1 MLMHE
6 RPVELCVSP
15 LRITIIIIIIM
26 IIIVITSKIIVII
39 LVVAAVVFTQAYIL
53 YGLSCLL

>member
-15 LRITIIIIIIM
+15 LRITIIIIIM

>member
-15 LRITIIIIIIM
+15 LRITIIIIIM

-39 LVVAAVVFTQAYIL
+39 LVVAAVVFTQTYIL